1 MIALSATGAASAAIY
16 WTGSGISRAAHDGTN
31 VEDPFIRA
39 IGGSGLAVDGSYLYS
54 PSPGGSPRHA
64 SIDRARVDE
73 YGRAND
79 HFILTAGDPRGVAVD
94 GSRVYWT
101 QEFPTF
107 NPLPTYPSAI
117 GRAALDG
124 SQLDQNFIDLGT
136 TRVTDVAVDA
146 AHVYWTWTDCPRG
159 ECGGAVGRAN
169 VDGSNVEPN
178 FIVTADYPAGLAVDA
193 GRIYWAN
200 RVVDAMGNFSPS
212 LAGQSSIGRA
222 GLDGSDVAQNFITGA
237 SSATDVAVDEARIYW
252 SNLFLSADDEGSIGA
267 ALIDGSRGRAEVHRH
282 LCRRRACSRPATCP
296 GAGRLL
302 EPVFPIR
309 AWRAVVRDGAPQVS
323 LVPAQRRDLRGGRAT
338 RKVPQ
343 MELGLRSR
351 DRPRDA
357 EGARNGRRV
366 RAWPREIGPPS
377 RLLQGIGVLASSVPP
392 QRRGAWLDG
401 RLSDLHLSIQLRLR
415 PECTAP
421 DEWRDLPLRARP
433 TAAQLTLFGDLRNR
447 ARR

>member
-1 MIALSATGAASAAIY
+1 MRLPRILAAFVGCVIALSATGAASAAIY

-64 SIDRARVDE
+64 SIDRARVDGS
-73 YGRAND
+73 GRAND

-193 GRIYWAN
+193 GHIYWAN

-267 ALIDGSRGRAEVHRH
+267 ALIDGSAVEQKFIDTYVAGALAVDQ
-282 LCRRRACSRPATCP
+282 RP
-296 GAGRLL
+296 
-302 EPVFPIR
+302 
-309 AWRAVVRDGAPQVS
+309 
-323 LVPAQRRDLRGGRAT
+323 VPARVACWNRYFPFEPGGPLFVTAPHRCRWYRRNAETYAEGALLGKSLKWNWGSGRAT
-338 RKVPQ
+338 GRGMLKVPGTGG
-343 MELGLRSR
+343 EYVHGRVKLV
-351 DRPRDA
+351 RPVDSCR
-357 EGARNGRRV
+357 GSV
-366 RAWPREIGPPS
+366 FS
-377 RLLQGIGVLASSVPP
+377 RLRYRLNVGG
-392 QRRGAWLDG
+392 RGSMGGYPIYTCRSNYD
-401 RLSDLHLSIQLRLR
+401 
-415 PECTAP
+415 
-421 DEWRDLPLRARP
+421 
-433 TAAQLTLFGDLRNR
+433 
-447 ARR
+447 